1 MTDPAATSAGTPTTT
16 ATAPAAAGAQ
26 AASAPAPSAP
36 AATAPP
42 AQPGNVAAAAAASP
56 APLKLALPEGSPL
69 SEAHLAKISEM
80 AQKQGWSQ
88 EVAQEVLARQS
99 DAVQSHLASLED
111 QHKASVTA
119 WNQELTADKDIG
131 GANLPANLD
140 AGRRVLDRFGSPE
153 LVEALRA
160 SGYNAF
166 PPLVKMLVK
175 IGQAMA
181 EDRIAAGAGG
191 TDARSAA
198 QRLYPSMPNP

>member
-1 MTDPAATSAGTPTTT
+1 
-16 ATAPAAAGAQ
+16 
-26 AASAPAPSAP
+26 
-36 AATAPP
+36 
-42 AQPGNVAAAAAASP
+42 
-56 APLKLALPEGSPL
+56 
-69 SEAHLAKISEM
+69 M

-99 DAVQSHLASLED
+99 AAVQEHVGALEAE
-111 QHKASVTA
+111 HKASIET

-131 GANLPANLD
+131 GANLAANLD
-140 AGRRVLDRFGSPE
+140 AGRRALDSFGSPE

-175 IGQAMA
+175 IGRAMA
-181 EDRIAAGAGG
+181 EDRIATGGA
-191 TDARSAA
+191 TDTRSAA